1 MRRAPPKARAEHYN
15 RLDPVFP
22 GPTADAAATGP
33 AAAEVRSLVTSS
45 ARSPAARGGRNQKL
59 THDDAT
65 VGSPPYMSPEQ
76 WSNAVTVGP
85 ASDLYAL
92 GVVAYEALT
101 GRRPFNAATVSDYV
115 DLHCNAAVP
124 PLGDGFSPALDRLF
138 QRALAKRPEH
148 RPRTALEL
156 AADLRVASGIG
167 VSQSVDLPR
176 LDEAVRD
183 AWLAHAPQ
191 PLAESIAALDGARNA
206 HQAHAAALDL
216 VRNLLRYLFAIA
228 LATRAQVHT
237 DRSEP
242 ALLELIRA
250 MRRRDLTDDERV
262 RMLRMLVRPL
272 AERRGAHPIP
282 ELVDMV
288 VLRADDG
295 ADGFDPILSILTANE
310 QTGSEDMVRAR
321 LSQLVP
327 LVTQVLRRTAFVLDY
342 VLIVPHNQEPERWTG
357 LRRQIRAVAA
367 VRGGQPDKDHPML
380 LDRNEHICADL
391 WPLVQ
396 SVPPTEGASRE
407 LFLFDGRGRNGAR
420 LVAVPAGY
428 THHDPSVW
436 EWVAAKVLSTFDPNP
451 EQPGD
456 DHPPYLGLTPYTT
469 SDAARFVGREWEV
482 DHFLNRLR
490 QRALQIVVGPSGAG
504 KSSFVH
510 AGVLP
515 GLPPSWRALSLR
527 PGAAPLAALAA
538 RLTSANLAPAELR
551 ALLETAPA
559 KVAQAVS
566 AAAGGSTIVI
576 VIDQLEELFTMCS
589 DQDERVKFAAAL
601 AQLSASPEAP
611 IRVIGAIRDDF
622 LMQLD
627 ALAPLRTVLSPALVL
642 LGNPSRE
649 ALVRIVV
656 EPAKRAGY
664 SIDAD
669 LANAMV
675 DVVADQPGALALL
688 SFTAARLWEL
698 RDRVFR
704 ELTRRAYDA
713 MGGVGGAL
721 SRHAEDTLA
730 EFPADDQP
738 LVREVFRHLVSAE
751 GTRALITAKDLRQRL
766 ASPRADAVIDKLVAA
781 RLVALSETDGAAH
794 IEVIHDALFGA
805 WPRLQQWVREDLDGA
820 RMREQLR
827 VASRQWARRDR
838 PGGLLWRDEA
848 LDDLERWLRRASPVA
863 LADEEAAFVEASRRE
878 ARSARWTRR
887 GLLVV
892 GFAIVATGSAIW
904 YGSRQSRAAEQL
916 AEDRLTELVADRGR
930 LALLDGKYNEALVY
944 LAYAQ
949 NRGSP
954 QAAVP
959 WMLSRATEPL
969 LRETRRLTLS
979 NTWMW
984 STAFSPDQRW
994 IVSTD
999 DHGAALWPA
1008 DRAAD
1013 RPTWRLPHDDTVYEA
1028 AFTSDSRQVVT
1039 AGLDGVVKR
1048 WDVSRGQLLDT
1059 LSRAADPSLPR
1070 DAARNHPAKYHE
1082 LATATDGRWV
1092 AALDNTSHLLD
1103 VWSADGHAVA
1113 SIPVAGETS
1122 TLAASA
1128 DGLRVAVADGPI
1140 VSVFDTR
1147 TWTRASTLAE
1157 PGAVK
1162 LSFAPG
1168 GGAVAV
1174 ATPDGDVG
1182 LWDPRQGTRLD
1193 LLRGIGNTIT
1203 SLAFSP
1209 NGEYLAAGMGGGVVR
1224 VWNAKTYRRYTDLRT
1239 SRPPAIT
1246 SVAFDVSSTRLASTS
1261 ADGTGTVWDLVSQ
1274 VAVTAFLGNNLL
1286 RSVQFDA
1293 AGSHVIA
1300 ASWDGTVRLWD
1311 ATPQYRQWTTSAVE
1325 GDCAQGLV
1333 PDSDR
1338 RVVAVG
1344 CYGGATWVWDTT
1356 ARRLLARLPIDTRPG
1371 APPVVSA
1378 DGQQVAIALG
1388 DTVATYAVGTDIDGG
1403 RLLQTI
1409 TLPDQVAA
1417 VAILQ
1422 GWLDQRRSMPA
1433 GPATESED
1441 SVDGTPRG

>member
-1 MRRAPPKARAEHYN
+1 MAELENLSGRMLGDFLLRERIDGGGFGDVYRCEQPLLGRNAVVKVLHPRLRRNDTVLQRFMREAQLASSLDHPYAAHIYAFGIDQADGLFWIAMELVRGTSLNRWLHERGPLPLEQFVPFFERVAEVVHCAHEQGIVHRDIKPSNVMVIEYAGRLLPKLLDFGVAKRLDDADPSPLPTSARRGSPGEQDLETSMTLAPPSE
-15 RLDPVFP
+15 
-22 GPTADAAATGP
+22 TATLTGSV
-33 AAAEVRSLVTSS
+33 A
-45 ARSPAARGGRNQKL
+45 PAARGGRNQKL

-551 ALLETAPA
+551 ALPGTIDVSLGTRMGKKGRPVTEMRLLVQPA
-559 KVAQAVS
+559 ATPAVVNPAERRS
-566 AAAGGSTIVI
+566 AA
-576 VIDQLEELFTMCS
+576 
-589 DQDERVKFAAAL
+589 
-601 AQLSASPEAP
+601 SAS
-611 IRVIGAIRDDF
+611 
-622 LMQLD
+622 
-627 ALAPLRTVLSPALVL
+627 RTS
-642 LGNPSRE
+642 PSR
-649 ALVRIVV
+649 
-656 EPAKRAGY
+656 
-664 SIDAD
+664 
-669 LANAMV
+669 
-675 DVVADQPGALALL
+675 
-688 SFTAARLWEL
+688 
-698 RDRVFR
+698 
-704 ELTRRAYDA
+704 
-713 MGGVGGAL
+713 
-721 SRHAEDTLA
+721 
-730 EFPADDQP
+730 
-738 LVREVFRHLVSAE
+738 
-751 GTRALITAKDLRQRL
+751 
-766 ASPRADAVIDKLVAA
+766 
-781 RLVALSETDGAAH
+781 
-794 IEVIHDALFGA
+794 
-805 WPRLQQWVREDLDGA
+805 
-820 RMREQLR
+820 
-827 VASRQWARRDR
+827 
-838 PGGLLWRDEA
+838 
-848 LDDLERWLRRASPVA
+848 
-863 LADEEAAFVEASRRE
+863 
-878 ARSARWTRR
+878 
-887 GLLVV
+887 
-892 GFAIVATGSAIW
+892 
-904 YGSRQSRAAEQL
+904 
-916 AEDRLTELVADRGR
+916 
-930 LALLDGKYNEALVY
+930 
-944 LAYAQ
+944 
-949 NRGSP
+949 
-954 QAAVP
+954 
-959 WMLSRATEPL
+959 
-969 LRETRRLTLS
+969 
-979 NTWMW
+979 
-984 STAFSPDQRW
+984 
-994 IVSTD
+994 
-999 DHGAALWPA
+999 
-1008 DRAAD
+1008 
-1013 RPTWRLPHDDTVYEA
+1013 
-1028 AFTSDSRQVVT
+1028 
-1039 AGLDGVVKR
+1039 GVVKTAPPAR
-1048 WDVSRGQLLDT
+1048 P
-1059 LSRAADPSLPR
+1059 RAPSL
-1070 DAARNHPAKYHE
+1070 
-1082 LATATDGRWV
+1082 
-1092 AALDNTSHLLD
+1092 
-1103 VWSADGHAVA
+1103 
-1113 SIPVAGETS
+1113 
-1122 TLAASA
+1122 
-1128 DGLRVAVADGPI
+1128 
-1140 VSVFDTR
+1140 
-1147 TWTRASTLAE
+1147 
-1157 PGAVK
+1157 
-1162 LSFAPG
+1162 
-1168 GGAVAV
+1168 
-1174 ATPDGDVG
+1174 
-1182 LWDPRQGTRLD
+1182 
-1193 LLRGIGNTIT
+1193 
-1203 SLAFSP
+1203 
-1209 NGEYLAAGMGGGVVR
+1209 
-1224 VWNAKTYRRYTDLRT
+1224 
-1239 SRPPAIT
+1239 
-1246 SVAFDVSSTRLASTS
+1246 
-1261 ADGTGTVWDLVSQ
+1261 
-1274 VAVTAFLGNNLL
+1274 
-1286 RSVQFDA
+1286 
-1293 AGSHVIA
+1293 
-1300 ASWDGTVRLWD
+1300 
-1311 ATPQYRQWTTSAVE
+1311 
-1325 GDCAQGLV
+1325 
-1333 PDSDR
+1333 
-1338 RVVAVG
+1338 
-1344 CYGGATWVWDTT
+1344 
-1356 ARRLLARLPIDTRPG
+1356 RRLR
-1371 APPVVSA
+1371 
-1378 DGQQVAIALG
+1378 AIR
-1388 DTVATYAVGTDIDGG
+1388 G
-1403 RLLQTI
+1403 RCC
-1409 TLPDQVAA
+1409 
-1417 VAILQ
+1417 
-1422 GWLDQRRSMPA
+1422 GRC
-1433 GPATESED
+1433 
-1441 SVDGTPRG
+1441 